1 MDGQLRESGGE
12 SGVALDQTGEIMQ
25 PATQAA
31 PVSRTSLWA
40 GRVLSALVLLLI
52 GFTAMFGVLK
62 PDVARQGFVH
72 YGYPDGALLRIT
84 IIEIACAILY
94 AIPRTS
100 VLGAILLTGYLGG
113 ATATHVRVGEPFFL
127 PVIVGVVLWF
137 GLYLRD
143 HRVRELV
150 PFRSEKMPLTNP

>member
-1 MDGQLRESGGE
+1 
-12 SGVALDQTGEIMQ
+12 MQ
-25 PATQAA
+25 PASQVA

-52 GFTAMFGVLK
+52 VFGAMFGVLK
-62 PDVARQGFVH
+62 PDVAKQGFAH
-72 YGYPDGALLRIT
+72 YGYPDGAMLRIT

-113 ATATHVRVGEPFFL
+113 ATSTHVRVGEPFFL
-127 PVIVGVVLWF
+127 PVIVGIVLWL

-143 HRVRELV
+143 HRVRALV
-150 PFRSEKMPLTNP
+150 PFRSGKNPLTNP